1 MGKIL
6 EIDLTAQATSIIP
19 LDSKIANQFV
29 GGSGYASRLLYDL
42 MDARVDPLGP
52 DNMLLYMTGPLTGT
66 LAPSTGRLVVCG
78 KSPLTGFWGES
89 HVGGHFGVKLKF
101 SGFDGVL
108 IRGQA
113 KEPVYLHIKD
123 ADTEIHSA
131 SDMWGMKTDET
142 QERLRKKLGRIRTAC
157 IGPAGEKLVRF
168 AGIVTDERLAARCG
182 LGAVMGS
189 KNLKAI
195 AVEGNQRVELADR
208 EGFVALARESSK
220 ILGDAMHHL
229 RDMGTSLYV
238 DVGIMFNDMPI
249 KYFQE
254 TEFEAD
260 GLTAATM
267 KEFLTGR
274 TACYSCPIGCGRV
287 VSLPEFGMGRVAGPE
302 FQTIASFG
310 TGLLISDLR
319 KVSLMNY
326 LCNQHGMDTI
336 SCGST
341 ISFATYLCDLGK
353 LDWGLEW
360 NNPERVV
367 ELIHAI
373 ANRSGVGAELAEGSM
388 SFAQKHNVPELA
400 LQVKGMEIP
409 NHDPRAFAGMATVY
423 AVASRGATHLEGDMY
438 SIDMGVDVRE
448 VGIYS
453 GDRLENEGK
462 GETAARAQDFRAFF
476 DSLILCHFAIV
487 SPQTMIEL
495 LNKATGGSYSIED
508 ILKIGARAVTLK
520 RLFNLKCGLTGADD
534 NLPEPLLHPLPDH
547 ATDDFAP
554 DIELQLNDYYDYR
567 GWNRVTGVPSAEAL
581 KRLDLE
587 GLSSP

>member
-1 MGKIL
+1 MGRIL
-6 EIDLTAQATSIIP
+6 DVDLTVQTLSVMP
-19 LDSKIANQFV
+19 LDMKIASQFV
-29 GGSGYASRLLYDL
+29 GGSGYASMLLYEL
-42 MDARVDPLGP
+42 MDPGVDPLGP
-52 DNMLLYMTGPLTGT
+52 DSMLLYMTGPLTGT
-66 LAPSTGRLVVCG
+66 QAPSTGRLVVCG

-89 HVGGHFGVKLKF
+89 HVGGHFGANLKF

-108 IRGQA
+108 VRGRA

-123 ADTEIHSA
+123 ATTEIHPA

-142 QERLRKKLGRIRTAC
+142 QEQLRKKLGRIRTAC
-157 IGPAGEKLVRF
+157 IGPAGEKLVRY

-195 AVEGNQRVELADR
+195 AVQGNQKVEVADR
-208 EGFVALARESSK
+208 EGFATLARESSK
-220 ILGDAMHHL
+220 ILGEAMHHL
-229 RDMGTSLYV
+229 RDLGTSLYV

-260 GLTAATM
+260 GLSATTM

-287 VSLPEFGMGRVAGPE
+287 ISLPEFGMNRVAGPE

-319 KVSLMNY
+319 KVSLMNH
-326 LCNQHGMDTI
+326 LCNQYGMDTI

-341 ISFATYLCDLGK
+341 ISFATHLCDLGK

-360 NNPERVV
+360 NDPERVV
-367 ELIHAI
+367 ELIHEI
-373 ANRSGVGAELAEGSM
+373 GSRSGVGTELGEGSM
-388 SFAQKHNVPELA
+388 RFAHKYNVPELA
-400 LQVKGMEIP
+400 LHVKGMEIP

-423 AVASRGATHLEGDMY
+423 ATASRGATHLEGDMY
-438 SIDMGVDVRE
+438 SVDMGVDVRE

-453 GDRLENEGK
+453 SDRLENEGK

-476 DSLILCHFAIV
+476 DSFIMCHFAIV
-487 SPQTMIEL
+487 APKTLIDL
-495 LNKATGGSYSIED
+495 LNKATGASYSIED

-534 NLPEPLLHPLPDH
+534 KLPSSLLHPLPDY

-567 GWNRVTGVPSAEAL
+567 NWDRTTGRPSEDAL
-581 KRLDLE
+581 KELGLE